1 MLMSD
6 ESFSLWGSFVNGAL
20 CRENKQGV
28 TDHNTFIKQTSL
40 EGKIIGKL
48 IMGFS

>member
-1 MLMSD
+1 MGELA
-6 ESFSLWGSFVNGAL
+6 EVNGAL

-40 EGKIIGKL
+40 KGMMV

>member
-1 MLMSD
+1 MGELA
-6 ESFSLWGSFVNGAL
+6 EVNGAL

-28 TDHNTFIKQTSL
+28 TDHNTFIKQMSL
-40 EGKIIGKL
+40 KRKIMGKL